1 MNIVRIALPDPIPYT
16 YICLQVFFC
25 TLSPEPISFRP
36 AIMGDILGSP
46 LRKHML
52 GTLHS
57 REINLS
63 LLRDG
68 DEQDKANGLPDVLLD
83 GNNPLGKLQEAKAHH
98 HWECM

>member
-1 MNIVRIALPDPIPYT
+1 MNIVRIALPDPIPYS

-25 TLSPEPISFRP
+25 TLSSEPISFRP

-68 DEQDKANGLPDVLLD
+68 DEQDKANGLPDVLVD

-98 HWECM
+98 HWERM